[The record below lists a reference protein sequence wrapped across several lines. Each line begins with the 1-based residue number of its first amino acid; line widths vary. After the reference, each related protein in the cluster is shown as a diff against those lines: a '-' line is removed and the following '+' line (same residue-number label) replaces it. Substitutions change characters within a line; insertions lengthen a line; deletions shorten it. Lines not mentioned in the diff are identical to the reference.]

1 MGRVSQGFDLVGAC
15 RRQRPKHAGVCS
27 LRKRRLP
34 RRISRPYG
42 QCRRAARESLS
53 LGEAVAGVVAELG
66 KEEEEAVVV
75 AVVMQMV

>member
-1 MGRVSQGFDLVGAC
+1 M
-15 RRQRPKHAGVCS
+15 CS

-53 LGEAVAGVVAELG
+53 LGEAVAGVVAEVE
-66 KEEEEAVVV
+66 KEEEEEAEAEEEAVVV